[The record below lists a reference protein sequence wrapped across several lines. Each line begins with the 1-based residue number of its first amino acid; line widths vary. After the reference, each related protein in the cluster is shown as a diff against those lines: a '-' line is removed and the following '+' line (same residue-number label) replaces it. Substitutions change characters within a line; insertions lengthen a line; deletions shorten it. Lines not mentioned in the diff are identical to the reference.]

1 MAASEDAMDT
11 IMRLPTEA
19 KSVAVAR
26 QLVRD
31 VFLKWGID
39 EQAEIVLLL
48 TSEVVTN
55 AVVHGGPHR
64 PGAEIQVRV
73 EHLEGRTR
81 VEVSDASRTAP
92 IVGAA
97 SLQVESGRGLVLVDT
112 LASTWGVT
120 LTDSGKVVWFEVPR

>member
-1 MAASEDAMDT
+1 MDT

-19 KSVAVAR
+19 ESVAVAR

-31 VFLKWGID
+31 VFLQWGID
-39 EQAEIVLLL
+39 EQAEVVLLL

-92 IVGAA
+92 IVGAP